1 MRFEW
6 PWLLWAAPLVAGL
19 VWVLAFLARR
29 ARVRAA
35 SAWSP
40 TLGTEAGRHGRRAGL
55 VLAATALVATA
66 AAAGPRFGRVQVD
79 VESRALNLILAVDI
93 SRSMLAEDADPSRL
107 ARSVGAARRVLL
119 DAEGDRVGLIAF
131 AGRSYILTPLTLDA
145 SAVQLYLDHLDPDIA
160 SEGGSDLTAVL
171 RQGGELLGSAS
182 QGGDR
187 ALVILTD
194 GEGHDSLPSAVA
206 AATRLRADGVSL
218 ILVAQ
223 GGEAPA
229 RIPVRDSAGTLTGY
243 QHHEGAPVET
253 RRRDDILR
261 AIATA
266 AGGTLVAADVADQAG
281 AVRAVLASLERRPA
295 RERQVD
301 DLLPRAWIGAL
312 AAFGLLLAHSATRRT
327 AALAALAMMI
337 STEAGLAQRP
347 SEGERLLQ
355 RGERSAAAE
364 RLARDARQRAT
375 SDSAWYNAG
384 TAALAAGQLGEA
396 RAALATS
403 ARSVD
408 PELRFRSLY
417 NLGLAALLEARADT
431 ARREELLGDAV
442 DHLRQAVLLRPDA
455 QAARWNLELATR
467 IRPPP
472 QGGGRGGGGGPP
484 PPGGGQQP
492 PAPGAGGMTPE
503 QAAAILAA
511 VEQSERAV
519 RAGQVDR
526 RRGMAARTG
535 RDW

>member
-6 PWLLWAAPLVAGL
+6 PWLLWVAPVVAAL
-19 VWVLAFLARR
+19 VWGLAFLARR

-40 TLGTEAGRHGRRAGL
+40 TLGHEAARHGRRAGL

-66 AAAGPRFGRVQVD
+66 AAAGPRFGRIQVD

-93 SRSMLAEDADPSRL
+93 SRSMLAEDAAPSRL
-107 ARSVGAARRVLL
+107 GRSVGEARRVLL
-119 DAEGDRVGLIAF
+119 DSGGDRVGLIAF
-131 AGRSYILTPLTLDA
+131 AGRSYILAPLTLDA
-145 SAVQLYLDHLDPDIA
+145 AAVQLYLDHLDPDIA

-171 RQGGELLGSAS
+171 RQGGELLGAAS

-187 ALVILTD
+187 ALVIFTD
-194 GEGHDSLPSAVA
+194 GEGHDSLPFAVEA
-206 AATRLRADGVSL
+206 ASRLRADGVSL

-229 RIPVRDSAGTLTGY
+229 RIPMRDSVGTMVGY
-243 QHHEGAPVET
+243 QQHQGAPVET

-295 RERQVD
+295 RERQVE

-312 AAFGLLLAHSATRRT
+312 VAFGLLLAHSTTRRT
-327 AALAALAMMI
+327 AALAALALMVG
-337 STEAGLAQRP
+337 TQAGVAQRP

-355 RGERSAAAE
+355 RGERAAAAE
-364 RLARDARQRAT
+364 RLARDARQRPT

-384 TAALAAGQLGEA
+384 TAALAAGRLSDA
-396 RAALATS
+396 RTALATS

-408 PELRFRSLY
+408 PELRFRALY
-417 NLGLAALLEARADT
+417 NLGLASLLEARADT
-431 ARREELLGDAV
+431 ARSEELLGEAV
-442 DHLRQAVLLRPDA
+442 EHLRQAVLLRPDA

-467 IRPPP
+467 TRPPP
-472 QGGGRGGGGGPP
+472 QSGGGGGGGPP
-484 PPGGGQQP
+484 PPGGGEAP
-492 PAPGAGGMTPE
+492 PAPSPGGMTPE

-511 VEQSERAV
+511 VEQTERAV
-519 RAGQVDR
+519 REGQVSR

>member
-6 PWLLWAAPLVAGL
+6 PWLLWMAPLVAGL
-19 VWVLAFLARR
+19 VWGLAFLARR

-40 TLGTEAGRHGRRAGL
+40 ALGQEAARRGRHAGL
-55 VLAATALVATA
+55 VLAATALMAMA

-93 SRSMLAEDADPSRL
+93 SRSMLAEDAAPSRL
-107 ARSVGAARRVLL
+107 VRSVGEARRVLL
-119 DAEGDRVGLIAF
+119 DAGGDRVGLIAF
-131 AGRSYILTPLTLDA
+131 AGRSYILAPLTLDA
-145 SAVQLYLDHLDPDIA
+145 AAVQLYLDHLDPDIA

-171 RQGGELLGSAS
+171 RQGGELLGAAS

-187 ALVILTD
+187 ALVIFTD
-194 GEGHDSLPSAVA
+194 GEGHDSLPFAVEA
-206 AATRLRADGVSL
+206 AARLRADGVSL
-218 ILVAQ
+218 ILVSQ

-229 RIPVRDSAGTLTGY
+229 PIPVRDSVGTMVGY
-243 QHHEGAPVET
+243 QQHEGAPVET

-266 AGGTLVAADVADQAG
+266 AAGTLVAADVADQAG

-295 RERQVD
+295 RERQVE

-312 AAFGLLLAHSATRRT
+312 MAFGLLLAHSATRRT
-327 AALAALAMMI
+327 AALAALALMI
-337 STEAGLAQRP
+337 GTQAGVAQRP

-355 RGERSAAAE
+355 RGERAAAAE
-364 RLARDARQRAT
+364 RLAREAQQRPT

-384 TAALAAGQLGEA
+384 TAALAAGQFADA

-431 ARREELLGDAV
+431 ARSEALLGEAV
-442 DHLRQAVLLRPDA
+442 EHLRQAVLLRPDA

-467 IRPPP
+467 TRPPP
-472 QGGGRGGGGGPP
+472 QSGGGGGGGPP
-484 PPGGGQQP
+484 PPGGGQP
-492 PAPGAGGMTPE
+492 SPTSGPGGMTPE

-519 RAGQVDR
+519 REGQVTR